1 MSLRSDP
8 AAFVRAT
15 LDAPFPAP
23 LPWQRAFY
31 EGKPCRLVAGGGPRL
46 SRRMLMIAAIAEAL
60 LSGETVKIHAH
71 SEAEAEKLMAEARR
85 LLEAKG

>member
-1 MSLRSDP
+1 VSLRSDP

-23 LPWQRAFY
+23 LPWQKAFY
-31 EGKPCRLVAGGGPRL
+31 EGMPRCLVVGGGPRL
-46 SRRMLMIAAIAEAL
+46 GRRMLMIAAIAEAL
-60 LSGETVKIHAH
+60 RSGETVRIHAH
-71 SEAEAEKLMAEARR
+71 SEGEAAALMGEARR